1 MTTPKKAKPAA
12 APAPLPRA
20 AKAASKSILPG
31 SNIGIDQVLSGGDSR
46 QIPLNLLDL
55 DEENPR
61 FGRQAGR
68 VGSQTAALDYI
79 VESFGVDNLL
89 SSLGINGF
97 FDAEPLIVIPKKNG
111 RFTVAEGNRRLAACL
126 ILANDPRAKN
136 QKNRIDN
143 WRGRT
148 KTTWSVETVVPVRV
162 FSEENSARELLPYLG
177 VRHLV
182 ASQPWDSYAKAKW
195 IADVVEKS
203 LMTLEEI
210 VAVIGDKNNTIER
223 LLEGY
228 YFVNQVAESGL
239 YDTKE
244 SVRRGRGS
252 NPDYPFSWVY
262 TLLDNSGVREWL
274 ELGERKVAQRQ
285 VISAAKMSDAAAT
298 MRYLLGDKKLGR
310 NPAITD
316 SREIGLLAAALGDV
330 DKRSLLRSGKSAV
343 EIDVLSRPPM
353 ELFADYLNEAID
365 ALSKAE
371 ALMSTEQIKKDDAF
385 QMIDKARQLRNLI
398 SGLVERII

>member
-1 MTTPKKAKPAA
+1 MTTPKDPKTATSGSKKTAKKPA
-12 APAPLPRA
+12 
-20 AKAASKSILPG
+20 SI
-31 SNIGIDQVLSGGDSR
+31 SNKTAIEKVLSGGDSR
-46 QIPLNLLDL
+46 QIALNLLDL

-61 FGRQAGR
+61 FGKQAGR
-68 VGSQTAALDYI
+68 VGSQAAALDYI
-79 VESFGVDNLL
+79 VDSFGVDNLL

-126 ILANDPRAKN
+126 ILADDPRAKN
-136 QKNRIDN
+136 QKTRIDN

-148 KTTWSVETVVPVRV
+148 KTTWSIDTVVPVRV
-162 FSEENSARELLPYLG
+162 FSEDNSAKELLPYLG

-228 YFVNQVAESGL
+228 YFVNQVADSGL

-274 ELGERKVAQRQ
+274 ELGERKIASRK
-285 VISAAKMSDAAAT
+285 VISEAKIPDAAAT
-298 MRYLLGDKKLGR
+298 MRYLLGDKKLGK

-343 EIDVLSRPPM
+343 EIDVLSRPPL
-353 ELFADYLNEAID
+353 ELFADYLNDAIG

-371 ALMSTEQIKKDDAF
+371 SLMSTEQIKRDDAF
-385 QMIDKARQLRNLI
+385 QMLDKARQLRNLI
-398 SGLVERII
+398 SGLVERIL